1 VSTTADPATRR
12 RRTRLPRDRRGE
24 QLLDVAERL
33 FAEHG
38 FEGTSMEDIARAAG
52 VTRPVVYAHHP
63 TKEAVFLAC
72 VRRARRE
79 LEDRLDELGPHDG
92 DTGGRT
98 DGNARPAG
106 IAEVIERGG
115 TAFFTILERDPRRWA
130 VLFCPSS
137 APSGELGRRLDDL
150 RAGTIERIASAAR
163 RVAPDADP
171 DRVTAYAHAI
181 SGVGE
186 QLGRW
191 WLTRPDVPLHRVV
204 GYYRDFIV
212 SALAPPSP
220 R

>member
-1 VSTTADPATRR
+1 MGPATASSSAAPAVV
-12 RRTRLPRDRRGE
+12 RRTRLTRDRRGE

-33 FAEHG
+33 FAERG

-79 LEDRLDELGPHDG
+79 LEDRLDELAPGNRE
-92 DTGGRT
+92 TGVA
-98 DGNARPAG
+98 D
-106 IAEVIERGG
+106 VIERGG
-115 TAFFTILERDPRRWA
+115 AAFFEILERDPRRWA
-130 VLFCPSS
+130 VLFTPSS
-137 APSGELGRRLDDL
+137 ALSGELGRQLDDL
-150 RAGTIERIASAAR
+150 RAGTIERIAAAAR

-171 DRVTAYAHAI
+171 DRLSAYAHAI

-191 WLTRPDVPLHRVV
+191 WIGRPSVPREQVV

-212 SALAPPSP
+212 SALTPP
-220 R
+220 RR